1 MLIYL
6 DKVTVFD
13 SNLNFRALKLNLS
26 YVNNSFSWYVL
37 IKQAFFFENLKPL
50 TLSPLIVMV
59 LTLKSTPIV
68 AACSASKASSV
79 NLEKREKIQFLK
91 VS

>member
-1 MLIYL
+1 MI
-6 DKVTVFD
+6 
-13 SNLNFRALKLNLS
+13 
-26 YVNNSFSWYVL
+26 L
-37 IKQAFFFENLKPL
+37 IKQGQNLKNLKPL

-79 NLEKREKIQFLK
+79 NLQKKRDNSIPK
-91 VS
+91 VQLISECL